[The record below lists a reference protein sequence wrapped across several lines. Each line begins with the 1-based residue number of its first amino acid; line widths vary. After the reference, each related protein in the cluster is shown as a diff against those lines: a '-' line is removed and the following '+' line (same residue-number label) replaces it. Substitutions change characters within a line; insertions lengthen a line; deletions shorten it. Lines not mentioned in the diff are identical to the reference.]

1 MLRRKEIK
9 ETGREKMNRK
19 KEGKKWGISAAKWIP
34 SLPDEQDVI
43 NLILSF
49 AAGLLNQA
57 LN

>member
-1 MLRRKEIK
+1 
-9 ETGREKMNRK
+9 MNRK
-19 KEGKKWGISAAKWIP
+19 KEGEKWGISAAKWIP